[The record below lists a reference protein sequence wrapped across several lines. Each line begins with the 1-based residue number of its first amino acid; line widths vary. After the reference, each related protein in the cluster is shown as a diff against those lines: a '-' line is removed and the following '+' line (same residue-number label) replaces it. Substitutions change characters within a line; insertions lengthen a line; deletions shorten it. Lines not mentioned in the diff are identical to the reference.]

1 MSALSSRTQSVH
13 ADDSPSNKD
22 AEKAGEEQQIAKPN
36 TTLREDVQ
44 AAGLEK
50 VYARHGRIDLVPLPS
65 DDPQDPYNW
74 AWWRKHALL
83 LQVAFHAMMGPFSA
97 AAVIPS
103 FGQFSEEF
111 GVSITQASYF
121 VSVPILFLGTFPLLW
136 GPVSARIGRR
146 PVLLA
151 SAFLSAAMHFAGG
164 WCTSYGGLMATRVF
178 QGIALC
184 PPQSIGAN
192 MVNEMFF
199 LHEKGQKLGIW
210 TLLTSLGPPMAPLLT
225 GPLTYHIGTW
235 RATFWFLAIINL
247 VQFFLYLVLGPETI
261 FDRPERGTKH
271 EDTRWTDAFLKFRR
285 RSEAPWARLPY
296 ETVRPLF
303 MALQLPVILPS
314 IAYAVVF
321 SYTNVLLTVEIP
333 ALLGQ
338 KYELN
343 EQQIGLQF
351 VGAVVGAVLGELVA
365 GKGSDLYVAWRTKRA
380 NGERQP
386 EMRLPFALPGFI
398 LAAVGIIVFGVQLQN
413 TEAGH
418 WNVTPV
424 IGVAV
429 AIAGLQLVTTV
440 VYAYSIESQPA
451 DRAPRV
457 APFVA
462 FFRQLYAFTAP
473 FYLPLAFERL
483 GYASAAGLLAA
494 LAGGLGLLLVL
505 ACLLFGRKWRHA
517 AS

>member
-1 MSALSSRTQSVH
+1 
-13 ADDSPSNKD
+13 
-22 AEKAGEEQQIAKPN
+22 
-36 TTLREDVQ
+36 
-44 AAGLEK
+44 
-50 VYARHGRIDLVPLPS
+50 
-65 DDPQDPYNW
+65 
-74 AWWRKHALL
+74 
-83 LQVAFHAMMGPFSA
+83 
-97 AAVIPS
+97 
-103 FGQFSEEF
+103 
-111 GVSITQASYF
+111 
-121 VSVPILFLGTFPLLW
+121 
-136 GPVSARIGRR
+136 
-146 PVLLA
+146 
-151 SAFLSAAMHFAGG
+151 
-164 WCTSYGGLMATRVF
+164 
-178 QGIALC
+178 
-184 PPQSIGAN
+184 

-235 RATFWFLAIINL
+235 RATFWFLGESFSSSAVNL
-247 VQFFLYLVLGPETI
+247 ADLALRSHHQLGPVVRIVTTLLSARANQSRSFLYLVLGPETI

-398 LAAVGIIVFGVQLQN
+398 LAVRLPVARSLSQLAAADTVSQAVGIIVFGVQLQN

-418 WNVTPV
+418 WVRLSSV
-424 IGVAV
+424 DGA
-429 AIAGLQLVTTV
+429 
-440 VYAYSIESQPA
+440 
-451 DRAPRV
+451 
-457 APFVA
+457 
-462 FFRQLYAFTAP
+462 
-473 FYLPLAFERL
+473 LPP
-483 GYASAAGLLAA
+483 
-494 LAGGLGLLLVL
+494 
-505 ACLLFGRKWRHA
+505 
-517 AS
+517 